1 MEVDCADTRT
11 QKRGNNTSW
20 TESRLLWGVTLIG
33 KCVTLVTVAGLMEI
47 GAAGSTASSFIPSL
61 KQWAAAGCGSWDK
74 RIRQTE
80 ELFSTGKEK
89 SHKLGSLHHNLIS
102 AWEREEFKTAP
113 ASPCCTL
120 QSKLRPAAGHRSAV
134 SPPPT
139 LPPSSGPT
147 GLKQQMR
154 KNPNPIYAKW
164 WKQLIL
170 N

>member
-1 MEVDCADTRT
+1 MEVDCADMRT

-20 TESRLLWGVTLIG
+20 IESRLLWGVTLIG

-61 KQWAAAGCGSWDK
+61 KQWAAAGWGSWDK

-80 ELFSTGKEK
+80 VLFSTGRK
-89 SHKLGSLHHNLIS
+89 SHKLRSLHHNLIS
-102 AWEREEFKTAP
+102 AEREEFKTTP
-113 ASPCCTL
+113 ASPCCIL
-120 QSKLRPAAGHRSAV
+120 QSKLHPAAGYRSAV

-139 LPPSSGPT
+139 LPLSSGPT

-154 KNPNPIYAKW
+154 NKKW
-164 WKQLIL
+164 QKPLIL